1 MNIEDDESVK
11 MEGYDEM
18 MSTYY
23 SDEQVKSLITMRV
36 DTKLAEDI
44 ALKISEYDCIV
55 DAYMVTGDIDIIAK
69 TIFNTYKELKE
80 FIVNDL
86 GKIEGIKNTNTLMVV
101 STFKEHGKSFLD

>member
-1 MNIEDDESVK
+1 MTMDDEESVK

-44 ALKISEYDCIV
+44 ANKVSEFDCILDV
-55 DAYMVTGDIDIIAK
+55 FMVTGDIDLIAK
-69 TIFNTYKELKE
+69 SQFPTYKDMKQ

-86 GKIEGIKNTNTLMVV
+86 GKINGIKNTSTMMVV
-101 STFKEHGKSFLD
+101 STFKENGKKAPE